1 LYKIAFF
8 VLTPLVPDP
17 GRGNLWEDIL
27 SMTLFSKGIMFI
39 LLFMSVI
46 SWAIII
52 YKYFLT
58 KKIYA
63 ETDRFLRE
71 IRANPDLDQFYS
83 HSLRYKLTP
92 FSGMLRSAYN
102 ELKSLVE
109 RKRYSSNPDSK
120 IEILD
125 DDLDYVE
132 ETIDRAGVDEGL
144 RLESGI
150 IFLATTANAAPFL
163 GLLGTVVGIYVAFK
177 DIGAR
182 GTATLAVVAPAIA
195 EALIA
200 TAAGLAVA
208 VPALIGYNYFI
219 SKNRL
224 MTERIDN
231 FKSELFS
238 KFKKEIM
245 SREKS

>member
-1 LYKIAFF
+1 MYAISILL
-8 VLTPLVPDP
+8 LTPLLPDP
-17 GRGNLWEDIL
+17 GRGNLWNDIA
-27 SMTLFSKGIMFI
+27 SMTLFSKGIMSI
-39 LLFMSVI
+39 LLFMSIV

-52 YKYFLT
+52 YKYLRT
-58 KKIYA
+58 KKVYQ
-63 ETDRFLRE
+63 ETDRFLKEFRG
-71 IRANPDLDQFYS
+71 NPELDQFYG
-83 HSLRYKLTP
+83 HTKRYRFSP

-102 ELKSLVE
+102 ELSGLVE
-109 RKRYSSNPDSK
+109 RKRFSSNPDSK
-120 IEILD
+120 TEISD
-125 DDLDYVE
+125 DDLEFVE
-132 ETIDRAGVDEGL
+132 DTIDRAGVDEAL
-144 RLESGI
+144 RLEKGI

-177 DIGAR
+177 DIGER

-208 VPALIGYNYFI
+208 IPALIGYNYYV

-224 MTERIDN
+224 MTERVDN

-238 KFKKEIM
+238 RFKKEII
-245 SREKS
+245 SREKG

>member
-1 LYKIAFF
+1 
-8 VLTPLVPDP
+8 
-17 GRGNLWEDIL
+17 
-27 SMTLFSKGIMFI
+27 
-39 LLFMSVI
+39 
-46 SWAIII
+46 
-52 YKYFLT
+52 
-58 KKIYA
+58 
-63 ETDRFLRE
+63 
-71 IRANPDLDQFYS
+71 
-83 HSLRYKLTP
+83 
-92 FSGMLRSAYN
+92 MLRSAYN

-120 IEILD
+120 TEILD
-125 DDLDYVE
+125 DDLEYVE
-132 ETIDRAGVDEGL
+132 ETIDRAGVDEAVK
-144 RLESGI
+144 LESGI

-208 VPALIGYNYFI
+208 IPALIGYNYFI

-238 KFKKEIM
+238 KFKKEIT

>member
-1 LYKIAFF
+1 M
-8 VLTPLVPDP
+8 TPLLPDP
-17 GRGNLWEDIL
+17 GKGSLWQDIA
-27 SMTLFSKGIMFI
+27 SMTLFSKGIMLI

-52 YKYFLT
+52 YKYFQT
-58 KKIYA
+58 KKLFG

-71 IRANPDLDQFYS
+71 IRANPDLDQFYG
-83 HSLRYKLTP
+83 HSRIYKLTP
-92 FSGMLRSAYN
+92 LSGMLRSAYN

-120 IEILD
+120 TEILD
-125 DDLDYVE
+125 DDLEYVE
-132 ETIDRAGVDEGL
+132 ETIDRAGVDEAL
-144 RLESGI
+144 KLERGI

-163 GLLGTVVGIYVAFK
+163 GLLGTVVGIYAAFK

-208 VPALIGYNYFI
+208 IPALIGYNYFV

-224 MTERIDN
+224 MTERVDN

-238 KFKKEIM
+238 KFKKEIT

>member
-132 ETIDRAGVDEGL
+132 ETIDRAGVDE
-144 RLESGI
+144 
-150 IFLATTANAAPFL
+150 P
-163 GLLGTVVGIYVAFK
+163 
-177 DIGAR
+177 
-182 GTATLAVVAPAIA
+182 
-195 EALIA
+195 
-200 TAAGLAVA
+200 
-208 VPALIGYNYFI
+208 
-219 SKNRL
+219 RL
-224 MTERIDN
+224 MPRP
-231 FKSELFS
+231 FS
-238 KFKKEIM
+238 VYWGPLWGYT
-245 SREKS
+245 